1 MPEIVLTTFNAR
13 YAHAAFGLRYLM
25 ANLGPLQSRAKILE
39 FEISHRPVD
48 ALETILAQD
57 PTIVGIGVYIWNV
70 AVATQLVAELKR
82 VRPDVVVIIGGPE
95 VSYETDQQEIC
106 RLADY
111 VVVGEADLAFAEL
124 CSKILDGKRPLMKVV
139 PSELPHF
146 HKAADGIGGD
156 FSDTGAPTHGSAVG
170 FVHLP
175 YDLYTD
181 EDLKQRVVYV
191 EASRGCPFKCEF
203 CLSSLDVPVRNVH
216 LPDFLAALDRLLERG
231 LLQFK
236 FVDRTFNLNLG
247 ISKSILQ
254 FFLDRLRPG
263 LFLHFEMIPD
273 RLPEALREQIQKF
286 PPGVL
291 QFEVGIQT
299 FNNEVARLIS
309 RRQDYSKL
317 AENLRFL
324 RHQTGVHVHADL
336 IVGLPGEDVASF
348 AAGFDQLVAMQPQEI
363 QIGML
368 KRLRGTPIIRH
379 DAEWG
384 MVYSP
389 HPPYEILQTKLVDFA
404 TMQKMRRFS
413 RYWDLV
419 SNSGNFVQTTP
430 LVWGDESPFKWFFQL
445 SEWLF
450 VKAGKSH
457 AISLH
462 RLMELM
468 LEFLTVERGLEA
480 GVAAEFI
487 WQDYQRGGRSDRP
500 GFLAAFVQP
509 ADTRVVR
516 GKSGPARQAR
526 FLAESNSISNLG

>member
-1 MPEIVLTTFNAR
+1 VPEIVLTTFNAR

-25 ANLGPLQSRAKILE
+25 ANLASLQNRAKILE

-48 ALETILAQD
+48 ALETILAQN

-70 AVATQLVAELKR
+70 SVATQLVAELKR
-82 VRPDVVVIIGGPE
+82 VRPDVIVVLGGPE

-111 VVVGEADLAFAEL
+111 VVTGEADLAFAQL

-146 HKAADGIGGD
+146 QKAADGIGGD
-156 FSDTGAPTHGSAVG
+156 VRGIGGDTVR
-170 FVHLP
+170 LP
-175 YDLYTD
+175 YELYTD

-203 CLSSLDVPVRNVH
+203 CLSSLDVPVRNVD
-216 LPDFLAALDRLLERG
+216 LPEFLSALDRLLDRG

-299 FNNEVARLIS
+299 FNNDVARLIS
-309 RRQDYSKL
+309 RRQDYFKL

-324 RHQTGVHVHADL
+324 RHDTGVHVHADL
-336 IVGLPGEDVASF
+336 IVGLPGEDIASF
-348 AAGFDQLVAMQPQEI
+348 ALGFDRLVAMQPQEI

-368 KRLRGTPIIRH
+368 KRLRGTPIVRH
-379 DAEWG
+379 DAEWA

-389 HPPYEILQTKLVDFA
+389 HPPYEILQTKLIDFA
-404 TMQKMRRFS
+404 EMQKMRRFS
-413 RYWDLV
+413 RYWDLIA
-419 SNSGNFVQTTP
+419 NSGNFVQTTP
-430 LVWGDESPFKWFFQL
+430 LVWGDESPFTWFFRL

-450 VKAGKSH
+450 IKAGKSH

-468 LEFLTVERGLEA
+468 LEFLTVERGVEA
-480 GVAAEFI
+480 GVAAESL

-516 GKSGPARQAR
+516 GKSGPARQSR
-526 FLAESNSISNLG
+526 FLAEKSPQPLMPRDA